1 MNIILSIAVSTA
13 ALILVVAVIGDLF
26 FGNEI
31 CLSIVSDASFYLI
44 GIFFAGFG
52 IYGFMTSA
60 ILEGSVL
67 IIIAILS
74 GTAQF
79 LSNH

>member
-1 MNIILSIAVSTA
+1 MNIILFAAASSA
-13 ALILVVAVIGDLF
+13 ALILIIAVIGDLF

-31 CLSIVSDASFYLI
+31 CLSIVSDVSFYLF
-44 GIFFAGFG
+44 GIFFASFG
-52 IYGFMTSA
+52 IYGIMTSA

-67 IIIAILS
+67 IMIAVLS
-74 GTAQF
+74 STAQF